1 MNYIINPS
9 VFYWMNVLNSLVS
22 VSILLLIIGSIGIIV
37 FGVIGLVDH
46 ACMGEEEATAIKKVF
61 RLVVSMFVVGL
72 LGIVF
77 IPDKQTM
84 MEMLIAKTATVENAE
99 WTIDSLKSVVDYIV
113 QAAQN
118 LK

>member
-1 MNYIINPS
+1 MTYIINPS
-9 VFYWMNVLNSLVS
+9 VFYWINVLNGLTS
-22 VSILLLIIGSIGIIV
+22 VSILLLIIGSVGIIV
-37 FGVIGLVDH
+37 FGIISLVDH
-46 ACMGEEEATAIKKVF
+46 AYMDEEEATVMKKVF
-61 RLVVSMFVVGL
+61 RFVIPMFVLGL
-72 LGIVF
+72 LGVVF

-84 MEMLIAKTATVENAE
+84 MEILIAKTATVENAE

>member
-22 VSILLLIIGSIGIIV
+22 VSILLLIIGSVGIIV

-46 ACMGEEEATAIKKVF
+46 AYMDEEEATVIKKVF
-61 RLVVSMFVVGL
+61 RLVVLMFVVGL

>member
-9 VFYWMNVLNSLVS
+9 VFYWINVLNSLVS
-22 VSILLLIIGSIGIIV
+22 VSVLLLVIGSAGIIILGIIWFV
-37 FGVIGLVDH
+37 NRDY
-46 ACMGEEEATAIKKVF
+46 MDDEETTAIKKVF
-61 RLVVSMFVVGL
+61 RLAVPMFVVGL
-72 LGIVF
+72 IGIVF

-84 MEMLIAKTATVENAE
+84 MEILIAKTATVENAE

-113 QAAQN
+113 QAAQS

>member
-9 VFYWMNVLNSLVS
+9 VFYWINVLNGLTSI
-22 VSILLLIIGSIGIIV
+22 SILFLVIGSAGILIFGIIW
-37 FGVIGLVDH
+37 LVDH
-46 ACMGEEEATAIKKVF
+46 AYMDEEEDTVIRKIF
-61 RLVVSMFVVGL
+61 RWAVPMFVAGL
-72 LGIVF
+72 LGTVF

-84 MEMLIAKTATVENAE
+84 MEILIAKTATVENAE